1 VAQRRIL
8 TPDRRLRVFVSSTLR
23 ELSLE
28 RVAAQEAISSL
39 HLAPVLFELGARPH
53 APRDLYAA
61 YVDQCDVFVGV
72 YWQSYGWIVPGGE
85 ISGLEDEFNLAQGK
99 PMLLY
104 IKEPAPGRDD
114 RLNELIGRIQEEAG
128 LSYRRFSTDEE
139 LGRLVS
145 DDLAVLLTERFH
157 ANPDELEERSGLPT
171 RTTSFVGRVDELGAV
186 VQMVVSGDV
195 RLVTL
200 TGPGGIGKTRLAV
213 EAARSLASRFPDGV
227 AYVALDRLADPDLVP
242 SAIAAGV
249 GLTSLGPDQE
259 AVLTRRLRTRRL
271 LLVLDNFE
279 HVLDAAPLVSR
290 LLEASSD
297 LVVVATS
304 REPLRLQ
311 GEHEYSVPPLRDPV
325 PLFIDRVSAVR
336 SDVAWD
342 DANLRA
348 ANQICRRVDGVP
360 LAVELVAAGT
370 RMLEPRALLANLGSV
385 LDPPA
390 PGRRDAPVR
399 QQTVRATIDW
409 SYNLLSEPE
418 RDLFDRLGAFA
429 GSFTIEAARAVADE
443 QGPAVLATLSA
454 LVDKS
459 LLLHAASEST
469 TRFRMLGVVAE
480 YAAERLVDHEDVDEA
495 RAAFAEYYV
504 EYARAAYAGL
514 RGREQQGW
522 KEVLD
527 LEIEN
532 IRRAV
537 AHLIG
542 VHRLDAA
549 ADIVWSLRPY
559 WLSGHFIEGRK
570 LVAALLAGSGAEPG
584 QARARLLT
592 VDGILAA
599 LLTELTATH
608 RELEEALTW
617 FRARDDLDGQA
628 TALVG
633 LGLATAPLD
642 PDRARTLI
650 LESAHLFAALG
661 DAWWEAIVLSGLG
674 WLDTGRGDFRDEH
687 LFERAYSLAS
697 EIDDQVTT
705 GHAATNLAELHI
717 AAGRLDE
724 GRDLLAVALTA
735 YEAVRFEDA
744 LSYALEATARLEWS
758 RGRSEETARLLA
770 TADGLRDEIG
780 LPIWGAR
787 LTRFRALAASVRE
800 ALGDERFDSTWAD
813 GRAVGFDAALD
824 QARRALHPTGLNNA
838 A

>member
-1 VAQRRIL
+1 
-8 TPDRRLRVFVSSTLR
+8 VFVSSTLR
-23 ELSLE
+23 ELALE

-53 APRDLYAA
+53 ALRDLYSA

-72 YWQSYGWIVPGGE
+72 YWQSYGWVVPGGE

-104 IKEPAPGRDD
+104 IKEPAPGRED
-114 RLNELIGRIQEEAG
+114 RLIELISRIQEEAG
-128 LSYRRFSTDEE
+128 LSYRRFSSEKE
-139 LGRLVS
+139 LGTLVS
-145 DDLAVLLTERFH
+145 DDLALLLTERFN
-157 ANPDELEERSGLPT
+157 ANPTQLEEQPGLPA
-171 RTTSFVGRVDELGAV
+171 RTTSFVGREEELGALV
-186 VQMVVSGDV
+186 RMVTSSGV
-195 RLVTL
+195 RLATL
-200 TGPGGIGKTRLAV
+200 TGPGGIGKTCLAV
-213 EAARSLASRFPDGV
+213 EAARSLAPRFPDGV
-227 AYVALDRLADPDLVP
+227 AYVTLDRLADPELVP
-242 SAIAAGV
+242 TAIAAGV
-249 GLTSLGPDQE
+249 GLALLGPDQE
-259 AVLTRRLRTRRL
+259 ATLARRLSTCRM

-279 HVLDAAPLVSR
+279 HVLAAAPLVSR

-297 LVVVATS
+297 LVVIATS

-311 GEHEYSVPPLRDPV
+311 GEHEYSVPPLTDSV

-336 SDVAWD
+336 SDIAWGD
-342 DANLRA
+342 ENLRA
-348 ANQICRRVDGVP
+348 ANEICRRVDGVP

-370 RMLEPRALLANLGSV
+370 RMLEPRALLDNLGSM

-390 PGRRDAPVR
+390 TGRRDAPVR
-399 QQTVRATIDW
+399 HQTVRATIDW
-409 SYNLLSEPE
+409 SYNLLSESE
-418 RDLFDRLGAFA
+418 RNLFDRLGAFA

-459 LLLHAASEST
+459 LLLHAASESA
-469 TRFRMLGVVAE
+469 TRFRMLGVVTE
-480 YAAERLVDHEDVDEA
+480 YAAERLADHDRADEL
-495 RAAFAEYYV
+495 RAAFAEYYA
-504 EYARAAYAGL
+504 EYARAAYTGL

-532 IRRAV
+532 VRRAV

-542 VHRLDAA
+542 AERIDTA

-570 LVAALLAGSGAEPG
+570 LVASVLAAAGAEPG

-599 LLTELTATH
+599 LLTDLTATH
-608 RELEEALTW
+608 GELEEALTW
-617 FRARDDLDGQA
+617 FRAHDDVDGQA

-633 LGLATAPLD
+633 LGLATAPID
-642 PDRARTLI
+642 SDRARALI
-650 LESAHLFAALG
+650 LESAHLFATLG
-661 DAWWEAIVLSGLG
+661 DPWWEAIVLCGLG

-687 LFERAYSLAS
+687 LFERAYCLARDL
-697 EIDDQVTT
+697 DDQVTT
-705 GHAATNLAELHI
+705 GHAATNLAELHV

-724 GRDLLAVALTA
+724 GRDALGVALKA

-744 LSYALEATARLEWS
+744 LSYALEAAGRLEWG
-758 RGRSEETARLLA
+758 RGSAEETARLLA
-770 TADGLRDEIG
+770 TADGLRDVIG

-787 LTRFRALAASVRE
+787 LTRFQTLAASARE
-800 ALGDERFDSTWAD
+800 ALGDELFNSTWAD
-813 GRAVGFDAALD
+813 GRGLDFDAALD
-824 QARRALHPTGLNNA
+824 RARSALRTEPGNVVASAPRASSSPQAS
-838 A
+838 